1 MESQFFLVLP
11 LLQLSQYL
19 CICATVPLNF
29 SFPSFRLVPATL
41 LKSINPSSAANARTC
56 QGLARPLR
64 QQGSAPYT
72 LKNSPMYRFQF
83 FIPTNIAC
91 ADSGVDILVVGPI
104 FYHENP
110 YTYL

>member
-56 QGLARPLR
+56 QGLARPL
-64 QQGSAPYT
+64 
-72 LKNSPMYRFQF
+72 KNSPMYRFQF